1 MNESI
6 WLSIFFMVI
15 AFVVT
20 SLAYPHVLGYARRHN
35 IVDNPNARK
44 LQRVPVP
51 VMGGTTVFIGLL
63 VTTIAGS
70 ILFRNFDLFKIL
82 GLLAVMYAIGTWDD
96 VKDVPASLRFVVE
109 LFVVWA
115 IILIFDVEI
124 NDFHGLWGINKIPES
139 ISIPLS
145 LIAGVGIINGVNLI
159 DGVDGYCSSYG
170 VMACVAF
177 AIIFLHAEDMVMFTF
192 ALVAIGAVIPF
203 FFHNVFGVRSKMF
216 LGDGG
221 SLMLGMLLTLF
232 TFNSLDSA
240 SPCAAYARHD
250 GLSMVALM
258 LAILAVPVFDTLK
271 VMIYRI
277 ARGTSPFNPDKT
289 HLHHMF
295 IEMGFSHLATSGII
309 VFCNALIV
317 GLLAL
322 CWQLGMSVNGQFYV
336 VVIASLLFTSGFYFF
351 MERHKRMNDGEG
363 SDFYRRLCEHGKAT
377 NVTTTP
383 FWRFIKK
390 IVDGRFFGG
399 KRAASVAGIDPDVI
413 DAALAEDNPTGMDPR
428 IQ

>member
-1 MNESI
+1 MINDSVWFSI
-6 WLSIFFMVI
+6 SLMVV

-20 SLAYPHVLGYARRHN
+20 NLVYPHILGFARKHN
-35 IVDNPNARK
+35 VVDNPNARK

-63 VTTIAGS
+63 VTTIVGS
-70 ILFRNFDLFKIL
+70 IVLGNLELFEVLAI
-82 GLLAVMYAIGTWDD
+82 LAVMYAIGTWDD

-115 IILIFDVEI
+115 IIIVFNIEI

-170 VMACVAF
+170 VMACIVF
-177 AIIFLHAEDMVMFTF
+177 AVIFLHAGDMAMFTL
-192 ALVAIGAVIPF
+192 ALIAIGAVIPF

-221 SLMLGMLLTLF
+221 SLMLGTLLTMF

-240 SPCAAYARHD
+240 SPCAAFARHD

-277 ARGTSPFNPDKT
+277 ARGTSPFSPDKT

-309 VFCNALIV
+309 VICNALIV
-317 GLLAL
+317 GLLTV
-322 CWQLGMSVNGQFYV
+322 CWLLGMPVNGQFYV
-336 VVIASLLFTSGFYFF
+336 VVGVSILFTSGLYFF
-351 MERHKRMNDGEG
+351 IEKHKRMNDGDG
-363 SDFYRRLCEHGKAT
+363 SEFYQRLCRHGKGT
-377 NVTTTP
+377 NITTTS
-383 FWRFIKK
+383 FWKFLKK
-390 IVDGRFFGG
+390 IVDSRFLGG
-399 KRAASVAGIDPDVI
+399 KRVASVDADAL
-413 DAALAEDNPTGMDPR
+413 DAALAEDNPTGIDPR

>member
-1 MNESI
+1 MINDSVWFSI
-6 WLSIFFMVI
+6 SLMVV

-20 SLAYPHVLGYARRHN
+20 NLVYPHVLGFARKHN
-35 IVDNPNARK
+35 VVDNPNARK

-63 VTTIAGS
+63 VTTIVGS
-70 ILFRNFDLFKIL
+70 IVLGNLELFEVLAIL
-82 GLLAVMYAIGTWDD
+82 AIMYAIGAWDD

-115 IILIFDVEI
+115 IIIVFNIEI

-177 AIIFLHAEDMVMFTF
+177 AVIFLHAGDMAMFTL
-192 ALVAIGAVIPF
+192 ALIAIGAVIPF

-221 SLMLGMLLTLF
+221 SLMLGTLLTMF

-240 SPCAAYARHD
+240 SPCAAFARHD

-271 VMIYRI
+271 VMIYRM
-277 ARGTSPFNPDKT
+277 ARGTSPFSPDKT

-309 VFCNALIV
+309 VMCNALIV
-317 GLLAL
+317 GLLTV
-322 CWQLGMSVNGQFYV
+322 CWQLRMPVNGQFYV
-336 VVIASLLFTSGFYFF
+336 VVGVSILFTSGLYFF
-351 MERHKRMNDGEG
+351 IEKHKRMNDGDG
-363 SDFYRRLCEHGKAT
+363 SEFYQRLCRHGKGT
-377 NVTTTP
+377 NITTTS
-383 FWRFIKK
+383 FWKFLKK
-390 IVDGRFFGG
+390 IVDSRFLGG
-399 KRAASVAGIDPDVI
+399 KRVASVDADAL
-413 DAALAEDNPTGMDPR
+413 DAALAEDNPTGIDPR

>member
-1 MNESI
+1 MINDSVWFSI
-6 WLSIFFMVI
+6 SLMVV

-20 SLAYPHVLGYARRHN
+20 NLVYPHVLGFARKHN
-35 IVDNPNARK
+35 VVDNPNARK

-63 VTTIAGS
+63 VTTIVGS
-70 ILFRNFDLFKIL
+70 IAL
-82 GLLAVMYAIGTWDD
+82 GNLEMFEVLAILAVMYAIGTWDD

-115 IILIFDVEI
+115 IIIVFDIEI
-124 NDFHGLWGINKIPES
+124 NDFHGLWGVNKIPES

-170 VMACVAF
+170 VMACIVF
-177 AIIFLHAEDMVMFTF
+177 AVIFFHAGDMAMFTL
-192 ALVAIGAVIPF
+192 ALIAIGAVIPF

-221 SLMLGMLLTLF
+221 SLMLGTLLTMF

-240 SPCAAYARHD
+240 SPCAAFARHD

-277 ARGTSPFNPDKT
+277 ARGTSPFSPDKT

-309 VFCNALIV
+309 VICNALIV
-317 GLLAL
+317 GLLTV
-322 CWQLGMSVNGQFYV
+322 CWLLGMPVNGQFYV
-336 VVIASLLFTSGFYFF
+336 VVGFSILFTSGLYFF
-351 MERHKRMNDGEG
+351 MEKHKRMNDGDG
-363 SDFYRRLCEHGKAT
+363 SEFYQRLCRHGKGT
-377 NVTTTP
+377 NITLTP
-383 FWRFIKK
+383 IWRFLKN
-390 IVDGRFFGG
+390 IVDSRFLGG
-399 KRAASVAGIDPDVI
+399 KRDVSVDADAI
-413 DAALAEDNPTGMDPR
+413 DAALVEDNPTGIDPR

>member
-1 MNESI
+1 MINDSV
-6 WLSIFFMVI
+6 WLSISLMVI

-20 SLAYPHVLGYARRHN
+20 NLVYPHVLGFARRHN
-35 IVDNPNARK
+35 VVDNPNARK

-63 VTTIAGS
+63 VTAIVGCIALRS
-70 ILFRNFDLFKIL
+70 FEVFKVL

-109 LFVVWA
+109 LVVVWA
-115 IILIFDVEI
+115 IILVFDIEI
-124 NDFHGLWGINKIPES
+124 NDFHGLWGINRIPES

-177 AIIFLHAEDMVMFTF
+177 AVIFLHAEDMMMFTL
-192 ALVAIGAVIPF
+192 ALIAIGAIIPF

-221 SLMLGMLLTLF
+221 SLMLGTLLTMF

-277 ARGTSPFNPDKT
+277 ARGTSPFSPDKT
-289 HLHHMF
+289 HLHHLF

-317 GLLAL
+317 ALLTV
-322 CWQLGMSVNGQFYV
+322 CWQLEMPVNGQFYV
-336 VVIASLLFTSGFYFF
+336 VVAVSILFTSGLYFF
-351 MERHKRMNDGEG
+351 MERHKRKNDGEG
-363 SDFYRRLCEHGKAT
+363 SEFYRRLCKHGKAT
-377 NVTTTP
+377 NITTTA
-383 FWRFIKK
+383 FWVFLRK
-390 IVDGRFFGG
+390 IMDGRFLGG
-399 KRAASVAGIDPDVI
+399 RRVASDGADAIDT
-413 DAALAEDNPTGMDPR
+413 ALAEDNPTGMDPR